1 MPLLALHAP
10 SGPVLVFFVLF
21 AVILIGPVVFAR
33 LGLPGL
39 IGLVLGG
46 FIVGAHGLDLIDAG
60 NHTVPELGH
69 LGLLYLMFIAGLE
82 LDLQVLAAYRRAAV
96 AFGLL
101 AFVIPLAAGLTVGF
115 ALGWST
121 PAAFLLGALLSSHT
135 LIVYPTLR
143 EAGLAGNPAVASA
156 IGATVLTD
164 TLALVTLA
172 IVAGTQ
178 TDSGS
183 LPLLIGEIILGLAV
197 LLAAAL
203 LVLPRLVD
211 LAFRFWGSD
220 RVARYV
226 VVIVALLFMAML
238 AQIFDIEGIV
248 GAFFAGLALNRLV
261 PNESPSME
269 RVEFFGAAVFVPVFL
284 VSIGLLL
291 DPSVMFTTH
300 TLGLAALL
308 IVAAMGGKAIAC
320 WLAGPLLGF
329 SRIETLAMYVL
340 TIPQAAATLAAT
352 LIGFDIG
359 LFSTSVVNAV
369 LVLILVTIVASAL
382 LAQQVIARPLAT
394 GHDAPALGSR
404 ILVVTTSTG
413 PSDAAMRLATLLAR
427 PDGGHSDLVIARAA
441 AMEHGVRGELDRRIF
456 RHGFDGHVRRDIDE
470 VADALSRAL
479 RTEPVSLVIVD
490 EAGFEAQ
497 AGEVPL
503 LVVDGETPDS
513 ARLIAGDDPD
523 GSLADEIQRRIAKTQ
538 PKATPPRSTADA
550 QPR

>member
-1 MPLLALHAP
+1 MPLLLALKAP

-21 AVILIGPVVFAR
+21 AVILIGPVIFNR

-60 NHTVPELGH
+60 NHTVPELGQ

-82 LDLQVLAAYRRAAV
+82 LDMQVLSEYRRAAV
-96 AFGLL
+96 AFGLM
-101 AFVIPLAAGLTVGF
+101 AFAIPLAAGLTVGF
-115 ALGWST
+115 ALGWSV
-121 PAAFLLGALLSSHT
+121 PAAFLLGSLLSSHT

-164 TLALVTLA
+164 TLALVVLA

-183 LPLLIGEIILGLAV
+183 LPLLIVEIVIGLAV
-197 LLAAAL
+197 LLLAAL
-203 LVLPRLVD
+203 FVLPRLVD

-220 RVARYV
+220 RVARYI

-291 DPSVMFTTH
+291 DPSVMFTTR

-308 IVAAMGGKAIAC
+308 PGRAVARLQPDRDAGHVRADDPAGGRD
-320 WLAGPLLGF
+320 AG
-329 SRIETLAMYVL
+329 RDADRVR
-340 TIPQAAATLAAT
+340 
-352 LIGFDIG
+352 D
-359 LFSTSVVNAV
+359 
-369 LVLILVTIVASAL
+369 
-382 LAQQVIARPLAT
+382 RPLQ
-394 GHDAPALGSR
+394 HLGR
-404 ILVVTTSTG
+404 QRRARADPG
-413 PSDAAMRLATLLAR
+413 EHRRLGA
-427 PDGGHSDLVIARAA
+427 ARAA
-441 AMEHGVRGELDRRIF
+441 GRRPAAGERGAGAGAGQQDP
-456 RHGFDGHVRRDIDE
+456 RRD
-470 VADALSRAL
+470 DAGRAF
-479 RTEPVSLVIVD
+479 R
-490 EAGFEAQ
+490 
-497 AGEVPL
+497 
-503 LVVDGETPDS
+503 
-513 ARLIAGDDPD
+513 
-523 GSLADEIQRRIAKTQ
+523 
-538 PKATPPRSTADA
+538 
-550 QPR
+550 